1 MQSQNHV
8 LVAAGSLLPTTTII
22 IIITS
27 SACSIHHHPKSSYR
41 LFLSLCFSLLTVRA
55 VRYYFLP
62 SPPSS
67 ETRHH
72 KATNICN
79 TIKDAFST
87 PLSHLDRNMIRITLV
102 VGAGKLSRSKYDDRA
117 MISVTSTLKQ
127 LGYVEDRGASCVIEC
142 GGCYKTQH
150 DTGKNLFT
158 VVVFPRLAGRHSNSG
173 GGGGGGGGAQ
183 ASSPSSEYPI
193 PIPLAE
199 GTPVHTILLASE
211 ETFGKMVPS
220 ICPSWSEKKMCSEVL
235 NLAIET
241 VQAMDAKLISGAPL
255 TDDENSYYDAVG
267 GAASIGTKV
276 ECLRKIMQEQVE
288 GGLLTR
294 HELERLLMQVE
305 EKIDILDSDIDR
317 ATQDAREKEAVR
329 LTAQK
334 ERAEDRRRMLGG
346 HKPRPPH
353 PLKHEARIAKLRNA
367 LAPLL
372 KLEQITKGRL
382 LTIQETR
389 ELAAK
394 DDMLGEI
401 SELEESSRGMFEEDD
416 AFEVR
421 LMANRGKRQSS
432 AAGGS
437 SAAKAAA
444 PGGGGKKPA
453 GTTGGSRSAN
463 AAWLAPGGLAAK
475 QTALGKKA
483 ASANKSKPKTPG
495 GVFAAMM
502 IDSDSDGD

>member
-1 MQSQNHV
+1 LVQSQNHV

-317 ATQDAREKEAVR
+317 ATQDAEEKKAVR

-421 LMANRGKRQSS
+421 LMANRSKKQLS

-437 SAAKAAA
+437 SAKAA

>member
-1 MQSQNHV
+1 
-8 LVAAGSLLPTTTII
+8 
-22 IIITS
+22 
-27 SACSIHHHPKSSYR
+27 
-41 LFLSLCFSLLTVRA
+41 
-55 VRYYFLP
+55 
-62 SPPSS
+62 
-67 ETRHH
+67 
-72 KATNICN
+72 
-79 TIKDAFST
+79 
-87 PLSHLDRNMIRITLV
+87 MIRITLV

-158 VVVFPRLAGRHSNSG
+158 VVVFPRLEGRHSNS

-211 ETFGKMVPS
+211 EAFGKMVPS
-220 ICPSWSEKKMCSEVL
+220 MCPSWSEKKMCSEVL

-444 PGGGGKKPA
+444 PGGRGKKPA

>member
-1 MQSQNHV
+1 
-8 LVAAGSLLPTTTII
+8 
-22 IIITS
+22 
-27 SACSIHHHPKSSYR
+27 
-41 LFLSLCFSLLTVRA
+41 
-55 VRYYFLP
+55 
-62 SPPSS
+62 
-67 ETRHH
+67 
-72 KATNICN
+72 
-79 TIKDAFST
+79 
-87 PLSHLDRNMIRITLV
+87 MIRITLV